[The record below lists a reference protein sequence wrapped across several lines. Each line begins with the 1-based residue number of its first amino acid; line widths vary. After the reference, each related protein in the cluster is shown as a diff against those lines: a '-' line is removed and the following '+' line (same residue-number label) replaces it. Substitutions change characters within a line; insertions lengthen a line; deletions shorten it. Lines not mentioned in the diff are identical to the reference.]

1 MKNEEQFMQH
11 YRNYMAPECHA
22 QMPAFNRVGRGL
34 KGDAADVSV
43 EIDQDGHVIMT
54 GSHIDAYNGTVSQ
67 NFQLDLTNS
76 IPQLGFR
83 LIEHCRF
90 KDPLNPT
97 TIEKG
102 WFIHFRYKIMSINQI
117 VWEFDTP
124 FIKTDEY
131 TGSQLPD
138 DKILDSSY

>member
-1 MKNEEQFMQH
+1 MKDEEQFMQH
-11 YRNYMAPECHA
+11 YRNYMASECHA

-43 EIDQDGHVIMT
+43 EIDHNGHVIMT
-54 GSHIDAYNGTVSQ
+54 GSHIDAYNGTASQ

-90 KDPLNPT
+90 KDPQNPT

-124 FIKTDEY
+124 FIKTGEY

-138 DKILDSSY
+138 DKILNSSY